1 MCTCIG
7 KQQKESSLINNNNCH
22 SLGPQILILIQAMT
36 IIIVINIV
44 LEVIK
49 NA

>member
-1 MCTCIG
+1 MCTYIG

-22 SLGPQILILIQAMT
+22 SMDPQTLLFIQAMT